1 MLLYGIAVLSLLT
14 AILLTAFQVIGSVP
28 LFIGVF
34 ALSYLVY
41 ALLSILICTC
51 FTVGVDL
58 DKPCENHNPIYR
70 FFSNCVIESA
80 TQLLRIRLHV
90 TGKEQ
95 LPEEKFLLVSNHRG
109 AMDPLLEMGVLR
121 KYRTGFVSKKELF
134 HIPIIGK
141 LMHKS
146 FCLSLNRGN
155 LKDEAKTI
163 LRAIDLVKEQKA
175 TVGIYPEGTRNP
187 TDQLLPFKNGAFK
200 IAQRANCPIVVAV
213 IRNTE
218 LATKNTPFRHTDVY
232 LDFIGVL
239 DKDFVAAHNTVEV
252 GKRVREMMEAAL
264 AVGPGG
270 VSGMITDRKEIQI

>member
-1 MLLYGIAVLSLLT
+1 MLLYGIAGLSLLT
-14 AILLTAFQVIGSVP
+14 AILLTVFQVVGSVP
-28 LFIGVF
+28 LFLGVF
-34 ALSYLVY
+34 VLSYLIY
-41 ALLSILICTC
+41 ALLSILVCSC

-58 DKPCENHNPIYR
+58 DTPCEKHSPIYR
-70 FFSNCVIESA
+70 FFSNCVIESSA
-80 TQLLRIRLHV
+80 QLLRIRLHV
-90 TGKEQ
+90 TGKER

-134 HIPIIGK
+134 RIPIIGK

-163 LRAIDLVKEQKA
+163 LRAVDLVKDQKA
-175 TVGIYPEGTRNP
+175 TIGIYPEGTRNP

-218 LATKNTPFRHTDVY
+218 LATKNIPFHHTDVY

-239 DKDFVAAHNTVEV
+239 DKDFVASHNTVEV
-252 GKRVREMMEAAL
+252 GSQVRKMMEAAL
-264 AVGPGG
+264 AGGPS
-270 VSGMITDRKEIQI
+270 VQAA

>member
-1 MLLYGIAVLSLLT
+1 MLLYGIAVLSLVT
-14 AILLTAFQVIGSVP
+14 AILMTAFQVIGSVP

-34 ALSYLVY
+34 ALSYLIY

-58 DKPCENHNPIYR
+58 DKPCENHSPIYR

-121 KYRTGFVSKKELF
+121 KYRIGFVSKKELF

-163 LRAIDLVKEQKA
+163 LRAIDLVKNQKA

-187 TDQLLPFKNGAFK
+187 TNELLPFKNGAFK

-218 LATKNTPFRHTDVY
+218 LATKNTPFHHTDVY

-239 DKDFVAAHNTVEV
+239 DNDFVADHNTVEV

-264 AVGPGG
+264 AV
-270 VSGMITDRKEIQI
+270 SSSAQAA